1 MRKGRKYQLS
11 KEYKI
16 MVIDD
21 EEGIIDSVQALLNR
35 NGYWCKGFT
44 DPLAGLEELEREPYD
59 LLVLDYYMQ
68 PIHGDKVVER
78 IRRTDY
84 QLYILLLTGHKDIAP
99 PISTIKSLDI
109 QAYCE
114 KSDRLDQ
121 LQLLIESGIKSI
133 AQRRT
138 IQIVE
143 QGMGQMLAAVPRIYE
158 LQPIETL
165 LANILGE
172 LPGMTDVS
180 DAFLL
185 VDDLPKISSGQ
196 AASPLFCGLGQ
207 YDVPQDQV
215 PAMLGPTLWER
226 ISRCRLQK
234 QSERT
239 EIDLMLPLLGSQGRV
254 MGVLYAAGVK
264 RDRHKLLELY
274 AQQAAASI
282 GNAFLHEMLSDKNL
296 ELEKS
301 NIELRHRYV
310 DTIEVL
316 RLAVDARDRY
326 TRGHSDRV
334 SHVSAEIAHAMAL
347 SSEQIERIRIAGIFH
362 DIGKIGTA
370 DDILLTDRTLNE
382 LEYQEIQ
389 KHPAKGAEIL
399 SAVSM
404 FSELA
409 PIVRHHHERF
419 DGEGYPDGLAGEHI
433 ELEARILAVAD
444 AFDAMVSDRRYRRH
458 MTLDEAIKQLV
469 QGAGAQ
475 FDPAIVRVF
484 IEKVLSAESF
494 AKQLETLYDITR
506 KTEDFGEL
514 PLDIQARLDYTEINK

>member
-1 MRKGRKYQLS
+1 MRKGRQYQLS

-133 AQRRT
+133 AQRRA
-138 IQIVE
+138 IQSVE
-143 QGMGQMLAAVPRIYE
+143 QGMGKMLAAVPHIY
-158 LQPIETL
+158 QPQPMDQL
-165 LANILGE
+165 LAHILRE
-172 LPGMTDVS
+172 LPGMTGVS

-185 VDDLPKISSGQ
+185 VDELPKIDSGE
-196 AASPLFCGLGQ
+196 AARPLFCGLGQ
-207 YDVPQDQV
+207 YDVPQDQL
-215 PAMLGPTLWER
+215 PATLGPALWTR
-226 ISRCRLQK
+226 ISRCRLEK
-234 QSERT
+234 QAGRGGS
-239 EIDLMLPLLGSQGRV
+239 DLLLPLLGSQGRV
-254 MGVLYAAGVK
+254 MGVLYAASV
-264 RDRHKLLELY
+264 RQDRHKLLELY
-274 AQQAAASI
+274 AQQAAAAI
-282 GNAFLHEMLSDKNL
+282 ANAFLHEMLTHKNR
-296 ELEKS
+296 ELARS
-301 NIELRHRYV
+301 NDELRHRYA
-310 DTIEVL
+310 DTIEAL

-334 SHVSAEIAHAMAL
+334 SQVAADIARALAMDAA
-347 SSEQIERIRIAGIFH
+347 QVERLRIAGIFH

-370 DDILLTDRTLNE
+370 DDILLNDRTLNE

-389 KHPAKGAEIL
+389 KHPVKGAEIL

-404 FSELA
+404 FAELA

-419 DGEGYPDGLAGEHI
+419 DGQGYPDGLAGEAI

-444 AFDAMVSDRRYRRH
+444 AFDAMVSDRKYRRH
-458 MTLDEAIKQLV
+458 MPLEEAVKQLT

-475 FDPAIVRVF
+475 FDPAIVQVF
-484 IEKVLSAESF
+484 IQNVLTAESF
-494 AKQLETLYDITR
+494 AKQLETLYDIGR
-506 KTEDFGEL
+506 KKENFDESIT
-514 PLDIQARLDYTEINK
+514 

>member
-1 MRKGRKYQLS
+1 MRKGRQYQLS

-21 EEGIIDSVQALLNR
+21 EEGIIDSVTALLNR

-138 IQIVE
+138 IQTVE
-143 QGMGQMLAAVPRIYE
+143 QGMGKMLAAVPQIYR
-158 LQPIETL
+158 LQPMEAL
-165 LANILGE
+165 LSNILSA
-172 LPGMTDVS
+172 LPGMAGVK

-185 VDDLPKISSGQ
+185 VDDLPKIDGGQ
-196 AASPLFCGLGQ
+196 AAGPLFSGLGR
-207 YDVPQDQV
+207 YDVPPDQPPV
-215 PAMLGPTLWER
+215 TADPALQER
-226 ISRCRLQK
+226 IDRCRRQK
-234 QSERT
+234 RTERT
-239 EIDLMLPLLGSQGRV
+239 ETDLMLPLLGSQGRV
-254 MGVLYAAGVK
+254 LGVLYADGVQ
-264 RDRHKLLELY
+264 RDRQKLLELY
-274 AQQAAASI
+274 AQQTAASI
-282 GNAFLHEMLSDKNL
+282 SNAFLHEMLRDKNRAL
-296 ELEKS
+296 EQS
-301 NIELRHRYV
+301 NDELKHRYA
-310 DTIEVL
+310 DTIEAL

-334 SHVSAEIAHAMAL
+334 SQVSTEIARAMGL
-347 SSEQIERIRIAGIFH
+347 KEEQVERLRIAGIFH

-370 DDILLTDRTLNE
+370 DGILLNDRRLNE

-409 PIVRHHHERF
+409 PIVRHHHERY
-419 DGEGYPDGLAGEHI
+419 DGQGYPDGLSGEQI

-444 AFDAMVSDRRYRRH
+444 AFDAMVSDRKYRKH
-458 MTLDEAIKQLV
+458 MTLEEATKQLA

-475 FDPAIVRVF
+475 FDPAIVQVF
-484 IEKVLSAESF
+484 VEKVLAAESF
-494 AKQLETLYDITR
+494 AKLLKTLYDIGR
-506 KTEDFGEL
+506 KTENFGEV
-514 PLDIQARLDYTEINK
+514 PLDIG